1 MQTFEDYRKSR
12 DESVSLLRDL
22 AQKLRVLGGESKAR
36 TIIKEAEA
44 LGTNDFRII
53 FCGEFK
59 RGKSTL
65 INAILGQKALPMKVA
80 PCTGVITEVKF
91 SPEPKVLVHPL
102 RGDPFKASHE
112 DIKKY
117 IAIQGN
123 DAPDV
128 SRVELCYPIDICQNA
143 ITLIDSPG
151 LNEDWKRTQVSL
163 TELNKADA
171 VVMVLS
177 CEMALSR
184 SEMDFIESR
193 LMHHNAGSFFVWN
206 RYDAVWNDDQ
216 EIAALR
222 SRSQSRLQKY
232 QNQVYY
238 LSARE
243 ALVARLRNDHPRYTR
258 SGLPSFMNSLE
269 QFLTDK
275 RAIDKLR
282 IPINQGKRAA
292 QYAIHVLG
300 PRLEELLQKTREE
313 LQRESLELREKL
325 KDLSHTREALT
336 ELIKESIEDILN
348 DIIETVDDFIVTVPQ
363 KACQDS
369 GELTLPQAA
378 NRQERQDF
386 LIRWYNQWLKDRL
399 QMLGKTDFLR
409 HIHNGF
415 EELSQELSHEREK
428 FHAHIQRLLGID
440 ISTQKTMN
448 VDHIWTQNI
457 SNFVSSSIATRIH
470 SSCIQPV
477 SVSMM
482 GLGAL
487 RAWLAGDTIDE
498 AERITFATALFD
510 TLQNKRSDIIRL
522 IRHQL
527 EESFSSIRA
536 SIDGEMRELI
546 HDAQHQ
552 IHHAIAIHAKEEAL
566 SDIEEAL
573 HNIKTLYIELSERA
587 EDA

>member
-1 MQTFEDYRKSR
+1 MQTFEDYKNSR
-12 DESVSLLRDL
+12 DESVALLRNL
-22 AQKLRVLGGESKAR
+22 AQQLRVLGGERKAR
-36 TIIKEAEA
+36 TIVQVAQDLEQ
-44 LGTNDFRII
+44 NDFRII

-80 PCTGVITEVKF
+80 PCTGVITEVKY
-91 SPEPKVLVHPL
+91 SSEPKALVHPL
-102 RGDPFKASHE
+102 QGDPFKASYE
-112 DIKKY
+112 DIKRY

-128 SRVELCYPIDICQNA
+128 SRVELCYPIEICQNA

-171 VVMVLS
+171 VIMVLS

-193 LMHHNAGSFFVWN
+193 LIHHNAGSFFVWN

-243 ALVARLRNDHPRYTR
+243 ALVARLRDDHSRYTR

-269 QFLTDK
+269 QFLTEK
-275 RAIDKLR
+275 RAVDKLR
-282 IPINQGKRAA
+282 PPLRQGKRAA
-292 QYAIHVLG
+292 QYAIHVLA
-300 PRLEELLQKTREE
+300 PRLKELLQKTHEE
-313 LQRESLELREKL
+313 LQKESLHLRERL
-325 KDLSHTREALT
+325 KELSHTRESLA

-348 DIIETVDDFIVTVPQ
+348 DIIETIDNFLLTISQ
-363 KACQDS
+363 KSCQDS
-369 GELTLPQAA
+369 GSIILPKAA

-386 LIRWYNQWLKDRL
+386 LIRWYNQWLKEKL
-399 QMLGKTDFLR
+399 HVLGAKQFLD

-415 EELSQELSHEREK
+415 EELSKELQHEREK
-428 FHAHIQRLLGID
+428 FHSHIQQLLHID
-440 ISTQKTMN
+440 IATPSTMN
-448 VDHIWTQNI
+448 VDHIWTKE
-457 SNFVSSSIATRIH
+457 SAHFASSSIAARIH
-470 SSCIQPV
+470 NSCVQPV
-477 SVSMM
+477 SVAMM

-487 RAWLAGDTIDE
+487 RAWLAGEKIDE

-510 TLQNKRSDIIRL
+510 TLQNRRSDIIRL
-522 IRHQL
+522 IREQL
-527 EESFSSIRA
+527 EESFSSIRR
-536 SIDGEMRELI
+536 SIDDEMQELI

-552 IHHAIAIHAKEEAL
+552 IHHAITLHTQQEAMEDL
-566 SDIEEAL
+566 EDIV

>member
-1 MQTFEDYRKSR
+1 MQTFEDYKKSR

-36 TIIKEAEA
+36 TIMQVAQE
-44 LGTNDFRII
+44 LDNNDFRII

-80 PCTGVITEVKF
+80 PCTGVITEVKY
-91 SPEPKVLVHPL
+91 SPDPKVLVHPL

-171 VVMVLS
+171 VIMVLS

-193 LMHHNAGSFFVWN
+193 LIHHNAGSFFVWN

-222 SRSQSRLQKY
+222 SRSQSRLEKY

-243 ALVARLRNDHPRYTR
+243 ALVARLRNDHSRYTR

-269 QFLTDK
+269 QFLTKK
-275 RAIDKLR
+275 RAIDKLHV
-282 IPINQGKRAA
+282 PISQGKRAA
-292 QYAIHVLG
+292 QYAIHILA
-300 PRLEELLQKTREE
+300 PRLKELIKKTREE
-313 LQRESLELREKL
+313 LQKESLDLREKL
-325 KDLSHTREALT
+325 KELSHTREALT

-348 DIIETVDDFIVTVPQ
+348 DIIETIDDFLLTISQ

-369 GELTLPQAA
+369 GNITLPKAA

-386 LIRWYNQWLKDRL
+386 LIRWYNQWLKDKLQRL
-399 QMLGKTDFLR
+399 GTEKFLG

-415 EELSQELSHEREK
+415 EELSQELHHEREK
-428 FHAHIQRLLGID
+428 FHAHIQQLLHID
-440 ISTQKTMN
+440 IRTQNTMN
-448 VDHIWTQNI
+448 VEHIWTKN
-457 SNFVSSSIATRIH
+457 SSDFVSSSIAARIH
-470 SSCIQPV
+470 NSCVQPV
-477 SVSMM
+477 SVAMM

-487 RAWLAGDTIDE
+487 RAWLAGEKIDE

-522 IRHQL
+522 IRKQL

-536 SIDGEMRELI
+536 SIDGEMQELI

-552 IHHAIAIHAKEEAL
+552 IHHAITLHSQQEAMTE
-566 SDIEEAL
+566 IEDTV

>member
-1 MQTFEDYRKSR
+1 MQTFEDYKKFR

-36 TIIKEAEA
+36 TIIQVAEE
-44 LGTNDFRII
+44 LNKNDFRII

-80 PCTGVITEVKF
+80 PCTGVITEVKY
-91 SPEPKVLVHPL
+91 SPEPKALVHPL

-128 SRVELCYPIDICQNA
+128 SRVELCYPINICENA

-171 VVMVLS
+171 VIMVLS

-232 QNQVYY
+232 KNQVYY

-269 QFLTDK
+269 QFLTEK
-275 RAIDKLR
+275 RAVDKLY
-282 IPINQGKRAA
+282 IPLNQGKRAA

-300 PRLEELLQKTREE
+300 PRLKKLINNTREE
-313 LQRESLELREKL
+313 LQKESLYLREKL
-325 KDLSHTREALT
+325 KEISHTKEALK
-336 ELIKESIEDILN
+336 ELIKENIEDILN
-348 DIIETVDDFIVTVPQ
+348 DIIETMDDFLITISQ

-369 GELTLPQAA
+369 GEITLPKAA

-386 LIRWYNQWLKDRL
+386 LIRWYNQWLKEQL
-399 QMLGKTDFLR
+399 QSLGSEEFLK

-415 EELSQELSHEREK
+415 EELSQELHHEREK
-428 FHAHIQRLLGID
+428 FHTHIQQLLGID
-440 ISTQKTMN
+440 IRTQKTMN
-448 VDHIWTQNI
+448 VDHIWTRDI
-457 SNFVSSSIATRIH
+457 SYFVSSSIATRIH
-470 SSCIQPV
+470 SSCIKPV

-487 RAWLAGDTIDE
+487 RAWLAGEKIDE

-536 SIDGEMRELI
+536 SIDGEMQELI

-552 IHHAIAIHAKEEAL
+552 IHHAIELHSKQESI

>member
-1 MQTFEDYRKSR
+1 MQTFEDYKQAR
-12 DESVSLLRDL
+12 DKSVSLLHEL
-22 AQKLRVLGGESKAR
+22 AENLRVLGGEHKAR
-36 TIIKEAEA
+36 SIIETANK
-44 LGTNDFRII
+44 LNSNDFRII

-80 PCTGVITEVKF
+80 PCTGVITEVKYAE
-91 SPEPKVLVHPL
+91 EPKVLVHPL
-102 RGDPFKASHE
+102 RGDPFKASTN
-112 DIKKY
+112 DVKQY

-128 SRVELCYPIDICQNA
+128 SRVELMYPIEMCKNA

-171 VVMVLS
+171 VIMVLS

-193 LMHHNAGSFFVWN
+193 LLHHTAGSFFVWN

-243 ALVARLRNDHPRYTR
+243 ALVAQLRNDTSRYTR

-269 QFLTDK
+269 QFLTEK
-275 RAIDKLR
+275 RAAAKLHL
-282 IPINQGKRAA
+282 PLNEGKRAA
-292 QYAIHVLG
+292 QYARHVLG
-300 PRLEELLQKTREE
+300 PRLFKLLDSSQEELNKEE
-313 LQRESLELREKL
+313 VELRPKL
-325 KDLSHTREALT
+325 TELAHTRQALT
-336 ELIKESIEDILN
+336 ELIEESIEDILN
-348 DIIETVDDFIVTVPQ
+348 DLIEDVDSFLSTISQ
-363 KACQDS
+363 KACQES
-369 GELTLPQAA
+369 EKIELPKAA

-386 LIRWYNQWLKDRL
+386 LIRWYNHWLKEKL
-399 QMLGKTDFLR
+399 HTLGKEAFVH

-415 EELSQELSHEREK
+415 EELSEELQREREK
-428 FHAHIQRLLGID
+428 FHTHLQQLLQIELD
-440 ISTQKTMN
+440 SQKTMN
-448 VDHIWTQNI
+448 IDHVWTHDLSSFI
-457 SNFVSSSIATRIH
+457 SSSISVRIQGDC
-470 SSCIQPV
+470 STPISIAL
-477 SVSMM
+477 M

-487 RAWLAGDTIDE
+487 RAWLAGQRIDE
-498 AERITFATALFD
+498 AERITFAKALAE

-522 IRHQL
+522 MRTQL
-527 EESFSSIRA
+527 EESFSPMRTA
-536 SIDGEMRELI
+536 IDHEIRELI
-546 HDAQHQ
+546 QDTQNQLQYAITIHQ
-552 IHHAIAIHAKEEAL
+552 QEKRSE
-566 SDIEEAL
+566 IEDAL
-573 HNIKTLYIELSERA
+573 HRINTLYIELSERA